1 MVKMKKMAMV
11 DKSKFLLK
19 VMESDLTP
27 EEKAKKLEFLK
38 DDYEYE
44 TFIKLTFHDIYL
56 AVLDNLGIEKYT
68 GKSELL
74 KHVASIL

>member
-1 MVKMKKMAMV
+1 MKKMSNV
-11 DKSKFLLK
+11 EKSEYLIE

-27 EEKAKKLEFLK
+27 EEKAKKLEFFK
-38 DDYEYE
+38 DDYEVE
-44 TFIKLTFHDIYL
+44 NFIKLSFHDIYL
-56 AVLDNLGIEKYT
+56 AVLDNLGIKKYT

>member
-1 MVKMKKMAMV
+1 MKKMTRA
-11 DKSKFLLK
+11 DKEELLMQ
-19 VMESDLTP
+19 VMLSDLTP

-44 TFIKLTFHDIYL
+44 TFIKLTFHDIYI

-68 GKSELL
+68 GDNELL
-74 KHVASIL
+74 KHVARIL

>member
-1 MVKMKKMAMV
+1 MKKMTRA
-11 DKSKFLLK
+11 DKEELLMQ
-19 VMESDLTP
+19 VMLSDLTP

-44 TFIKLTFHDIYL
+44 TFIKLTFHDIYI

-68 GKSELL
+68 GDNELL
-74 KHVASIL
+74 KHVSRIL

>member
-1 MVKMKKMAMV
+1 MKKMAMV
-11 DKSKFLLK
+11 DKAKFLLR

-38 DDYEYE
+38 DDYEMDN
-44 TFIKLTFHDIYL
+44 FISLTFHDIYI

-74 KHVASIL
+74 KHVAKIL

>member
-1 MVKMKKMAMV
+1 MKKMRMV
-11 DKSKFLLK
+11 DKAKFLLR

-27 EEKAKKLEFLK
+27 EEKAKKLECFK
-38 DDYEYE
+38 DDYEMDN
-44 TFIKLTFHDIYL
+44 FISLTFHDIYI

-74 KHVASIL
+74 KHVSRVL

>member
-1 MVKMKKMAMV
+1 MKKMAMV

-68 GKSELL
+68 GEDDII
-74 KHVASIL
+74 KHVSSVL

>member
-1 MVKMKKMAMV
+1 MKKMTIA
-11 DKSKFLLK
+11 DKEELLMQ
-19 VMESDLTP
+19 VMLSDLTP

-44 TFIKLTFHDIYL
+44 TFIKLTFHDIYI

-68 GKSELL
+68 GDDELL
-74 KHVASIL
+74 KHVAKIL